1 MRLPPKSVLQVAV
14 LLQAATAVTEM
25 AAKPATTVKG
35 ASVNTTPVVAFLRK
49 DSFSTVVLA
58 VLLML
63 VIGLK
68 CVVEAYL
75 LDLFTIAVPTGN
87 HLAHSS
93 DFVGRLR
100 PLSG

>member
-1 MRLPPKSVLQVAV
+1 MFDHHVVRHMRLPPKSVLQVA
-14 LLQAATAVTEM
+14 
-25 AAKPATTVKG
+25 AKPAMTVKG
-35 ASVNTTPVVAFLRK
+35 ASVNTTPVVTFLRK
-49 DSFSTVVLA
+49 DSFSTIVLA

-100 PLSG
+100 PPSG

>member
-1 MRLPPKSVLQVAV
+1 MFDYHVVRHMRLPPKSVLQVA
-14 LLQAATAVTEM
+14 
-25 AAKPATTVKG
+25 AKPAMTVKG
-35 ASVNTTPVVAFLRK
+35 ASRKTTPFVTFLRK
-49 DSFSTVVLA
+49 DSFSTIVLA

-100 PLSG
+100 PPSG

>member
-1 MRLPPKSVLQVAV
+1 MAV
-14 LLQAATAVTEM
+14 
-25 AAKPATTVKG
+25 KPATTAKG
-35 ASVNTTPVVAFLRK
+35 ASVNTTPVVACLRK

-87 HLAHSS
+87 HLAHSR
-93 DFVGRLR
+93 DFAGRFR
-100 PLSG
+100 PPSG

>member
-1 MRLPPKSVLQVAV
+1 
-14 LLQAATAVTEM
+14 M

-49 DSFSTVVLA
+49 DSFSTIVLA

-68 CVVEAYL
+68 CVV
-75 LDLFTIAVPTGN
+75 
-87 HLAHSS
+87 
-93 DFVGRLR
+93 
-100 PLSG
+100 

>member
-1 MRLPPKSVLQVAV
+1 MAV
-14 LLQAATAVTEM
+14 
-25 AAKPATTVKG
+25 KPATTAKG
-35 ASVNTTPVVAFLRK
+35 ASVNTTPVFACLRK

-63 VIGLK
+63 IIGLK

-87 HLAHSS
+87 HLAHSR
-93 DFVGRLR
+93 DLFGQLH
-100 PLSG
+100 PPSG

>member
-1 MRLPPKSVLQVAV
+1 
-14 LLQAATAVTEM
+14 M
-25 AAKPATTVKG
+25 AAKPATTVKR
-35 ASVNTTPVVAFLRK
+35 ASMNTTPVVAFLRK
-49 DSFSTVVLA
+49 DSFSTIVLA

-75 LDLFTIAVPTGN
+75 LDLFTIAIPTGN

-93 DFVGRLR
+93 DFAGQLR
-100 PLSG
+100 PPSG

>member
-1 MRLPPKSVLQVAV
+1 
-14 LLQAATAVTEM
+14 M

-68 CVVEAYL
+68 CVVEASL

-100 PLSG
+100 PPSG